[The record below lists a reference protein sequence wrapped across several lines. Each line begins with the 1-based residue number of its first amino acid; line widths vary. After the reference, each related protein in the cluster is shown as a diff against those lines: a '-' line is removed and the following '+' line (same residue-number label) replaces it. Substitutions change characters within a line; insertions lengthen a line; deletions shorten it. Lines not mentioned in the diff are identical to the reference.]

1 MGGRCRLAGPA
12 GIRSLE
18 PSRVTEGAF
27 GTASTRRRRRD
38 NRAATRRSVQMVASE
53 RWIVSDDRRT
63 PVGHVAAKTL
73 RKRFDA
79 VWAELRAA
87 CAMPDHVEH
96 VHQLRVA
103 TRRAL
108 AAIDAFRDLIPAK
121 SRAWFEKRLRRL
133 RRAAGEARDLD
144 VLAERLT
151 NDRAARARSRL
162 VAMLAKQRRTSRTPI
177 REQLEQLVDTDW
189 PSRVDRL
196 LEDVHGRRRHT
207 CFETF
212 ARRRFKPL
220 IEAFFET
227 ADRKLRDNDEIHALR
242 IEGKKLRYALEIF
255 ATVFP
260 ARARV
265 RCEQSLERLQKTLGE
280 FNDHASAA
288 DRFERWARST
298 DVGPN
303 RPMLVTLRDDENQ
316 QADLARKA
324 FSKWWNPS
332 RRRSLRRRLERTLRR
347 SA

>member
-1 MGGRCRLAGPA
+1 MGGGCRVAGPA

-18 PSRVTEGAF
+18 TSRVTEDAF
-27 GTASTRRRRRD
+27 GTASTRRRRRY
-38 NRAATRRSVQMVASE
+38 NRAATRGSVQMVASE

-108 AAIDAFRDLIPAK
+108 AA
-121 SRAWFEKRLRRL
+121 
-133 RRAAGEARDLD
+133 
-144 VLAERLT
+144 
-151 NDRAARARSRL
+151 
-162 VAMLAKQRRTSRTPI
+162 
-177 REQLEQLVDTDW
+177 VD
-189 PSRVDRL
+189 PSRVDHV
-196 LEDVHGRRRHT
+196 LEEVHGRRRRA
-207 CFETF
+207 CFGTF

-220 IEAFFET
+220 IESFFET

-260 ARARV
+260 TRARL

-288 DRFERWARST
+288 DRLERWARST

-303 RPMLVTLRDDENQ
+303 RSMLVTLRDDENR